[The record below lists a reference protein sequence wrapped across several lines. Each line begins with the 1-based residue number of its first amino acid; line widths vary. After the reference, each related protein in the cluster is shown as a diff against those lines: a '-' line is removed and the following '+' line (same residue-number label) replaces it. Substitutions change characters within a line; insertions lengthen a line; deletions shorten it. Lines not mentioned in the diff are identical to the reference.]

1 MDGGSKQIDGVEDG
15 PENGGL
21 KSGPC
26 LIAGFHALS
35 CTSPSYYNPYRGV
48 NKNTLSVDMVR
59 LSLTFKGDRGEWL
72 SRKGAQLTD
81 CDEMSAWT
89 SKIRPGGWY
98 ELWSF
103 ALGGSSVALGIG
115 FMEPSCKVNMH
126 KGFIEFNPN
135 KVAGDKRFHGLLK
148 TLGTCVSKAR
158 LKRFDLAYDIP
169 VSRYDCRLSK
179 DRRMYKSVDIDKVR
193 CAVDKAV
200 VEPAKDEAARIVA
213 AAREEAAALLNDAEA
228 RKAELVT
235 EIADKEGDLAE
246 LDSQLEDVKLD
257 IEDEQDRLECL
268 RQRADGV
275 ARDIGE
281 LQPIATEVR
290 GWEAAGKAERGAIL
304 DNIVVKCDGLARRI
318 RAGVAGM
325 RIKVEELRS
334 RISRPLEYL
343 MRREQPRQQSLND
356 VLRDA
361 QRAADAWNRDHA
373 APQRT
378 YRGRAR

>member
-1 MDGGSKQIDGVEDG
+1 MATESKQIDGVVDD

-179 DRRMYKSVDIDKVR
+179 DRR
-193 CAVDKAV
+193 
-200 VEPAKDEAARIVA
+200 
-213 AAREEAAALLNDAEA
+213 
-228 RKAELVT
+228 
-235 EIADKEGDLAE
+235 G
-246 LDSQLEDVKLD
+246 
-257 IEDEQDRLECL
+257 
-268 RQRADGV
+268 
-275 ARDIGE
+275 
-281 LQPIATEVR
+281 
-290 GWEAAGKAERGAIL
+290 
-304 DNIVVKCDGLARRI
+304 
-318 RAGVAGM
+318 
-325 RIKVEELRS
+325 
-334 RISRPLEYL
+334 
-343 MRREQPRQQSLND
+343 D
-356 VLRDA
+356 VL
-361 QRAADAWNRDHA
+361 
-373 APQRT
+373 
-378 YRGRAR
+378 